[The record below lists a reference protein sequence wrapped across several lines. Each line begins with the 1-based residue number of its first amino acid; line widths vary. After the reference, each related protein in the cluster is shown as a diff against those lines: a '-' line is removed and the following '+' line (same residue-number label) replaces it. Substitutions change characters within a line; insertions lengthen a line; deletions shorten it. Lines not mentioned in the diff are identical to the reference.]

1 MAENNGQNDQD
12 ISEAIKDFLIKERE
26 EEEARLQ
33 QSQHHFQHQHQEH
46 DPEEPRPRPNP
57 NPSPRQE
64 NNQVTIVYEGQQ
76 LQLTLA
82 DVTPTAIAEHFGLE
96 INEIQLRRNDKNKTY
111 IIDPNENKFQP
122 NLRPGKVYTVIQ
134 IPVQRPPP
142 IPTRR
147 QDLEQQKSQ
156 HHHQNNGNK
165 CTLIANGQHQSIAAG
180 PSVKRIAIT
189 SAFKLKQVLDIRLID
204 TDGNVI
210 DGNDKQQYTLVPG
223 ETYHIVYNTQTS
235 AQDILENDHDD
246 DIDDTGEPFSKP
258 MAFIAPFMISIVRT
272 FYALSL
278 TGDSVIFTSTKTA
291 PKASD
296 KKSKS
301 KLLCSNKLSTCAYQ
315 VSYRFNTALKTIQKL
330 SNFVSDLNSEIE
342 EDSELFEYQK
352 ECQDFCYDVEKIVK
366 MLEDAHEEL
375 EEFLQIVVKEM
386 RAINPS
392 VQSVKTSLKVET
404 NQKSRIHEKEE
415 MLKNDPNALYEKCD
429 AIYNNKIKEISPSN
443 IDLQT
448 IASNRKSINFGSKL
462 VETILH
468 KLDDSAV
475 LEDITNLLDFYAK
488 ISHCNLMHWIFT
500 FNLFKDIIEY
510 FEKAAELRTTNE
522 YRKKEATAKQIF
534 NAIGIWHNIS
544 RGVSLAANL
553 NEKETET
560 TDIHE
565 IWGKLKDMTIT
576 SQYALEIC
584 QNREASNS

>member
-12 ISEAIKDFLIKERE
+12 ISDAIKDFLKKEQ
-26 EEEARLQ
+26 EEARRQ
-33 QSQHHFQHQHQEH
+33 QSQQHFQHQHQEH

-57 NPSPRQE
+57 NPRPRQQQE
-64 NNQVTIVYEGQQ
+64 NTQVTFVYEGQQ
-76 LQLTLA
+76 LHQTLA
-82 DVTPTAIAEHFGLE
+82 DVTPTAIADHFGLE
-96 INEIQLRRNDKNKTY
+96 LNEIQLRRNDKNKTF
-111 IIDPNENKFQP
+111 IVDPNENKFQP
-122 NLRPGKVYTVIQ
+122 NLRPGKVYTVVK
-134 IPVQRPPP
+134 IPVQRTPP

-147 QDLEQQKSQ
+147 QDFEQQKPQ
-156 HHHQNNGNK
+156 HHQNNGNE

-204 TDGNVI
+204 KDGNVI
-210 DGNDKQQYTLVPG
+210 DGNDKQQYNLSPG

-278 TGDSVIFTSTKTA
+278 TGDSVIFASTTTIPTS
-291 PKASD
+291 SD
-296 KKSKS
+296 DKSKS

-330 SNFVSDLNSEIE
+330 SNFVSDLNSGTE

-352 ECQDFCYDVEKIVK
+352 ECKDFCHDVEKIVK

-375 EEFLQIVVKEM
+375 EEFLQIVVTEM

-392 VQSVKTSLKVET
+392 VHSVKTSLKVEA

-415 MLKNDPNALYEKCD
+415 MLKDDPNALFEKCD
-429 AIYNNKIKEISPSN
+429 AIYNNKIKEIYPTN

-448 IASNRKSINFGSKL
+448 IASNRKSLNFGSKL

-468 KLDDSAV
+468 KLENSAV

-500 FNLFKDIIEY
+500 FNLFQDIIGY

-522 YRKKEATAKQIF
+522 YRKKEAAAKQIF
-534 NAIGIWHNIS
+534 NAIEIWHNIS

-565 IWGKLKDMTIT
+565 IWGKLKDISIT